1 MSSSSWNGSK
11 HTSAFLYYIFMVV
24 FLVLTITKSKYWSA
38 LQMLKRGW
46 EDGSLFVTVFATQ
59 VWGPES
65 DAQNLA
71 GYVRQPPKFPAV
83 EGEALEKLTAREAIS
98 LSFGF
103 DWQTLPRGLRWKSN
117 GGRFLSSTFGFHI
130 CACTHTHTRNCKHVW
145 MYKCTSVCSCKCK
158 SFHTHTCMPHST
170 LTRKNRKK
178 KNRIKIKINKH
189 SLICKFSLIFNKQ

>member
-71 GYVRQPPKFPAV
+71 GYVRQPPKFPAL
-83 EGEALEKLTAREAIS
+83 EGEALEQTDCKRSYISELWVWLTDPASRIKVEEQWRTIPTIN
-98 LSFGF
+98 L
-103 DWQTLPRGLRWKSN
+103 WLPHL
-117 GGRFLSSTFGFHI
+117 
-130 CACTHTHTRNCKHVW
+130 CTHTHTRTIASTCECINAQ
-145 MYKCTSVCSCKCK
+145 VCAPANAKA
-158 SFHTHTCMPHST
+158 FIHTHACHTPHSHT
-170 LTRKNRKK
+170 KIERRKIELKLR
-178 KNRIKIKINKH
+178 
-189 SLICKFSLIFNKQ
+189 